1 MQCSSVGCGLAQG
14 KDIRPLRPEFGPEGK
29 HFVSGNSL
37 FFKFL
42 VEQRSCDGRGRAASV
57 WRVYEPKK
65 TGARSARART
75 RGQNLLVYHIFYL
88 GYFVCVSV
96 IHNCGTLC
104 YSFSFNNQTDQRD
117 ETEGLKREGLEGE
130 R

>member
-1 MQCSSVGCGLAQG
+1 MYQFSAKARISRFCLAVS
-14 KDIRPLRPEFGPEGK
+14 KLIWMWIRK
-29 HFVSGNSL
+29 VMFVL
-37 FFKFL
+37 L
-42 VEQRSCDGRGRAASV
+42 
-57 WRVYEPKK
+57 
-65 TGARSARART
+65 
-75 RGQNLLVYHIFYL
+75 NLSYIYL